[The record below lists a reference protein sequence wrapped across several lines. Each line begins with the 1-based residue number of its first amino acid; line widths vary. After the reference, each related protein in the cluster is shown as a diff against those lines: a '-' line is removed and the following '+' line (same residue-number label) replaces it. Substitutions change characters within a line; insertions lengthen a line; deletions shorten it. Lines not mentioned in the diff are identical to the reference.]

1 MTFRNVYVYS
11 PLKLW
16 LAYGLA
22 LFFSTGAVITG
33 FVLMYKNQVS
43 YSNSFSTI
51 LRTTRNAQINANFSK
66 HDYSGVDPLSSH
78 LANSVVVFDSDVRNF
93 ESSIELLALEEHV
106 EESVEDE
113 LVRTQSVGSRPSHS
127 TDPEME
133 THATHESL
141 AGHPDL

>member
-1 MTFRNVYVYS
+1 VTFRNVYVYS

-22 LFFSTGAVITG
+22 LFFATGAVITG

-66 HDYSGVDPLSSH
+66 HDYSGVDPISSH
-78 LANSVVVFDSDVRNF
+78 LANSVVVFDNEVRKF
-93 ESSIELLALEEHV
+93 EASIELLALDEHV

-113 LVRTQSVGSRPSHS
+113 LVRTRSVSSRPSHS
-127 TDPEME
+127 TDSEME
-133 THATHESL
+133 TLATHQSP